1 MIFLQLEGIQ
11 VEYMIDDTYDDND
24 KINRKPINNVIDDTN
39 DDNRNNQKPINNGFL
54 QSIGQRKGSTG
65 MMYEDKGVL
74 YIQYLM
80 PDPLNNLD
88 SIRLMPEPLDHL
100 DSISLMPD
108 LYSNKQ

>member
-65 MMYEDKGVL
+65 MMYKHEVAVYL
-74 YIQYLM
+74 QYSV
-80 PDPLNNLD
+80 PD
-88 SIRLMPEPLDHL
+88 ILDHL
-100 DSISLMPD
+100 DSISSIPD
-108 LYSNKQ
+108 LYSNK